1 MRTLLGTP
9 LGLGVGL
16 IDQVVPFH
24 TSASVWL
31 ALPVNEVP
39 TATQYDELTQ
49 DTAYRWLSMAP
60 PRGLG
65 DGLIDQV
72 VPFHTS
78 TSV

>member
-1 MRTLLGTP
+1 MLLGTP

-24 TSASVWL
+24 LSASVWL
-31 ALPVNEVP
+31 ALPVNDVP
-39 TATQYDELTQ
+39 TATQYDEFTQ
-49 DTAYRWLSMAP
+49 DTANRWLSMTP
-60 PRGLG
+60 SGLG

-72 VPFHTS
+72 APFHTS